1 MQDSKHFLAV
11 DLGATSGRTI
21 LGTVTNGKIETE
33 ELTRFANTLIETG
46 HHLYWDIFAL
56 YQEIIKALKAV
67 SRRRIVIESI
77 GIDTWGVDFVCF
89 GEDGEP
95 LRNPIAYRDPYTT
108 GMADRYFQEV
118 MDRETVYQ
126 KTGTQIMDIN
136 SLYQLYAQRQ
146 EHNTALAAAWKILF
160 TPDALAFMLT
170 GKAVCEQTIA
180 SSSQMLNPATGDLD
194 DALLASVGLRREQFG
209 SPVTPGT
216 VIGTLTEKLQ
226 RLTGLGPVPVVAVA
240 GHDTASA
247 IAAIPAK
254 DERFAYL
261 SSGTWSLMGIE
272 TPAPII
278 NEESYRGAFTNEA
291 GIDGTTTFLKNMCG
305 MWIYERCRK
314 EWQEELEATGEPA
327 GDLLSHRRLLQEAKA
342 AEPFRS
348 LIDTDDASFQNPG
361 SMLQAI
367 NRYCRDKG
375 VPVPESRGA
384 YCRCIFDSLAVRYR
398 QVLATLRSFA
408 PFDIDVLHVIGG
420 GSQNDLL
427 NQTTA
432 DCCGITVLA
441 GPSECTAYGN
451 ILLQARACGLVKD
464 RWEMRRIIAASVSL
478 QRYEPRGKA
487 NLF

>member
-56 YQEIIKALKAV
+56 YQEIVKALKAV
-67 SRRRIVIESI
+67 SRRRITIESI

-108 GMADRYFQEV
+108 GMADRYFKEV

-146 EHNTALAAAWKILF
+146 EQNTALAAAWKILF

-180 SSSQMLNPATGDLD
+180 SSSQMLNPSTGDLD
-194 DALLASVGLRREQFG
+194 DALLATVGLRREQFG
-209 SPVTPGT
+209 AAVAPGT

-226 RLTGLGPVPVVAVA
+226 HLTGLGPVPVIAVA

-261 SSGTWSLMGIE
+261 SSGTWSLRGIE
-272 TPAPII
+272 TTAPSVKAGPTGAVASTVSPSVTGRFSPAFAVSRP
-278 NEESYRGAFTNEA
+278 STSTCFMSSAA
-291 GIDGTTTFLKNMCG
+291 AHKTTCST
-305 MWIYERCRK
+305 
-314 EWQEELEATGEPA
+314 
-327 GDLLSHRRLLQEAKA
+327 RLRPTVA
-342 AEPFRS
+342 ASP
-348 LIDTDDASFQNPG
+348 
-361 SMLQAI
+361 
-367 NRYCRDKG
+367 CW
-375 VPVPESRGA
+375 PVPQSVRPTETSYSRPG
-384 YCRCIFDSLAVRYR
+384 
-398 QVLATLRSFA
+398 
-408 PFDIDVLHVIGG
+408 
-420 GSQNDLL
+420 
-427 NQTTA
+427 
-432 DCCGITVLA
+432 
-441 GPSECTAYGN
+441 
-451 ILLQARACGLVKD
+451 RAA
-464 RWEMRRIIAASVSL
+464 W
-478 QRYEPRGKA
+478 
-487 NLF
+487 